1 MTTPTST
8 TASSQTTQHFLLPDV
23 GEGLTEAEVVSWR
36 VAVGD
41 VVADGDTVVEVE
53 TAKSLVELPSPFS
66 GTVVGLLVPEGTTV
80 DVGTPLIA
88 VQTSG
93 PAGPGDDAPRDHAH
107 RPAPVAPTGQGGSGL
122 QGGPVSAVDHEHE
135 TEREAV
141 LVGYGVRPATHGHP
155 ARRRR
160 TVRSQRPGAEAA
172 PSSAAV
178 APVAPAAPGQRAST
192 DRPLASPPVRAMAR
206 DLGVDLARVVA
217 TGDGGVVTRDDVR
230 AFVDARGALPEPPA
244 GQAADV
250 VQLPAEAAPAGAGS
264 DERETRI
271 PVRGVRRATARQMV
285 ASAFTAPHATA
296 FVTVDVT
303 RSMKMLERVRAER
316 EFRDVHVSPLLLVAR
331 AVCLAAARHPG
342 INASWDELAQE
353 IVIKHYV
360 NLGIAVAS
368 PRGLLVP
375 SIKDAHEMS
384 LVQLAHALGDLV
396 STARAGRSQPA
407 DLSGSTLSITNIGVF
422 GVDSGTPIL
431 NPGEAAILCVGQVA
445 KKPWVHKGKVK
456 PRDVVEL
463 SVSFDHRL
471 VDGDLGSKFLA
482 DVARVLERPDTALRW
497 A

>member
-1 MTTPTST
+1 MTTQTTTPTST
-8 TASSQTTQHFLLPDV
+8 QTSTTSTQHFLLPDV
-23 GEGLTEAEVVSWR
+23 GEGLTEADVVRWT

-41 VVADGDTVVEVE
+41 TVTDGDTVVEVE
-53 TAKSLVELPSPFS
+53 TAKSLVELPIPFT

-80 DVGTPLIA
+80 AVGTPIIA
-88 VQTSG
+88 VET
-93 PAGPGDDAPRDHAH
+93 AAPGGSAAPEAPRDHPH

-122 QGGPVSAVDHEHE
+122 EGGPVSAVEHEHE
-135 TEREAV
+135 VEREAV

-160 TVRSQRPGAEAA
+160 TVRRQ
-172 PSSAAV
+172 
-178 APVAPAAPGQRAST
+178 APVGAGASVPVSRRPQQDGT

-206 DLGVDLARVVA
+206 DLGVDLASVVA

-230 AFVDARGALPEPPA
+230 AFVDARGAAPEAPP
-244 GQAADV
+244 GQRDV
-250 VQLPAEAAPAGAGS
+250 VVELPTEGVVADG
-264 DERETRI
+264 RETRI

-303 RSMKMLERVRAER
+303 RSMKMLERIRAER

-375 SIKDAHEMS
+375 SIKDAHDMS

>member
-1 MTTPTST
+1 MTST
-8 TASSQTTQHFLLPDV
+8 TSSTSTQHFLLPDV

-41 VVADGDTVVEVE
+41 VVADGDAVVEVE

-88 VQTSG
+88 VETAAPAAGSG
-93 PAGPGDDAPRDHAH
+93 ATPDHPH

-122 QGGPVSAVDHEHE
+122 EGGPVSAVDHEHE
-135 TEREAV
+135 VEREAV

-160 TVRSQRPGAEAA
+160 TVRSQRPGAPTGAQAPTA
-172 PSSAAV
+172 PS
-178 APVAPAAPGQRAST
+178 APRQGGAS

-217 TGDGGVVTRDDVR
+217 TGDGGLVTRDDVR
-230 AFVDARGALPEPPA
+230 AFVDARGALPE
-244 GQAADV
+244 
-250 VQLPAEAAPAGAGS
+250 APAAQPGQVVELPDGGAGS
-264 DERETRI
+264 PVGAPSAASEPERETRI

>member
-1 MTTPTST
+1 MTILEEASVTTPTST
-8 TASSQTTQHFLLPDV
+8 TSTQHFLLPDV

-66 GTVVGLLVPEGTTV
+66 GRVVGLLVPEGTTV

-88 VQTSG
+88 VETATPVAPG
-93 PAGPGDDAPRDHAH
+93 AGDHPH

-122 QGGPVSAVDHEHE
+122 EGGPVSAVDHEHE
-135 TEREAV
+135 VEREAV

-160 TVRSQRPGAEAA
+160 TVRSQRPAGQPASAPPRQGGA
-172 PSSAAV
+172 S
-178 APVAPAAPGQRAST
+178 
-192 DRPLASPPVRAMAR
+192 DKPLASPPVRAMAR
-206 DLGVDLARVVA
+206 DLGVDLASVTA

-230 AFVDARGALPEPPA
+230 AFVDARGALPEAPA
-244 GQAADV
+244 GQRPDDLSV
-250 VQLPAEAAPAGAGS
+250 VQLPAETTSTEPGS
-264 DERETRI
+264 DRETRI

-303 RSMKMLERVRAER
+303 RSMKMLERIRAER